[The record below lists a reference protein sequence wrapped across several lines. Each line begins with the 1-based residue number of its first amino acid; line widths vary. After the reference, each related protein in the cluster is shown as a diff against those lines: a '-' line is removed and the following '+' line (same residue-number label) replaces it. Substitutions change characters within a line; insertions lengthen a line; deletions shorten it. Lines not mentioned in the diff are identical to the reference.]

1 MANAS
6 HFLRYEMDVLLPI
19 FQLLYFVAHFL
30 ASLALSV
37 LDTFHLLHRVFLQV
51 SAVLRGGDLPVLRIQ
66 ADAAQLKKIPQHLGL
81 VCIGK
86 QVYQISNL
94 ANVIT
99 WAVGYGVRY
108 VSLYDMHG
116 ALKRQR
122 LVILQHLEEMCA
134 DINYTVITHNNEANQ
149 AKDIVENSRSGP
161 HVIVNL
167 LSLTDGKGS
176 LAATARQLSSGTSK
190 VNQELLESLKVT
202 RGQPDPELVITIGEP
217 ISTMGFLPWQIRLSE
232 FFAVPSLNRFE
243 YGDFQTILR
252 QYSKC
257 EQRCG
262 K

>member
-1 MANAS
+1 MYIYICF
-6 HFLRYEMDVLLPI
+6 FLSEMDVLLPI

-37 LDTFHLLHRVFLQV
+37 LDTFHLLHRVFLHV
-51 SAVLRGGDLPVLRIQ
+51 SAVLRGGNQPVLRIQ

-86 QVYQISNL
+86 QAYHISNL

-116 ALKRQR
+116 TLKRQR
-122 LVILQHLEEMCA
+122 SVILQHLKEVCA
-134 DINYTVITHNNEANQ
+134 DISYTVITHNSEANQ

-176 LAATARQLSSGTSK
+176 LAATAHQLSLGTSK
-190 VNQELLESLKVT
+190 VSPELLESLKVT
-202 RGQPDPELVITIGEP
+202 RGQPDPELIITIGEP

-252 QYSKC
+252 QYSRC
-257 EQRCG
+257 EQRYG